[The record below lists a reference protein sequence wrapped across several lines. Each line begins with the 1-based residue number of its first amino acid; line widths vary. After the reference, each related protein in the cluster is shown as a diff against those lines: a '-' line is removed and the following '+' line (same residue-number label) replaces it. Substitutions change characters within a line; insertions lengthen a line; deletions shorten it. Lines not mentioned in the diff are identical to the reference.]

1 MTIEHVFTPAQ
12 QKLLDQIEEI
22 RRMAVEPIK
31 KLIDAHQE
39 VMDRTQRMDSRFEE
53 LKCKEKGITFDPHKW
68 QPSDWQVE
76 KLSLLMFQYTEMN
89 MRFAKL
95 TSEIYAIAP
104 VTITMT
110 TEEFASSP
118 LSKDK

>member
-53 LKCKEKGITFDPHKW
+53 LKCKEKGIAFDPHKW